1 MSPQRQAADLWI
13 RNMQLAFFSLL
24 PAGLAVLSPDISST
38 TPSPSGGIFANFG
51 FWAWSVVLIQVV
63 GGLVTAMV
71 IKYSD
76 KCVAVG
82 LSALT
87 RQRHE
92 RLRDLAGHRA
102 RQPGQRGPLRHAPD
116 DPLHRRDSV
125 CAVRDL
131 PVCVRTLH
139 RR

>member
-24 PAGLAVLSPDISST
+24 PAGLAILSPDISST
-38 TPSPSGGIFANFG
+38 MPSPSSGVFANFG

-76 KCVAVG
+76 KCA
-82 LSALT
+82 
-87 RQRHE
+87 
-92 RLRDLAGHRA
+92 
-102 RQPGQRGPLRHAPD
+102 
-116 DPLHRRDSV
+116 SV
-125 CAVRDL
+125 
-131 PVCVRTLH
+131 VCFR
-139 RR
+139 